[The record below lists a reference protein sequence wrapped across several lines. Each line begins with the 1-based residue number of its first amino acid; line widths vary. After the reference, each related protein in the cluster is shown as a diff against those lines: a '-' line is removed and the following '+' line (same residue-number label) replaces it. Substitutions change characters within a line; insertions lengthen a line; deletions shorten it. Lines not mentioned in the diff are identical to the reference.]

1 MHELVHFLKL
11 IILFSFTLSTGR
23 YLTSLF
29 LKAYQAFSLQV
40 GKYCSCSIFQKFPHL
55 TFLPQMKA
63 FLSDSYQIHQH
74 RFNHTETSK
83 LISFSDMWR
92 ARENICSLGLMK
104 LDRYCLPAC
113 TSCPNFTVQ
122 FIVLSREDNF
132 PKNNF
137 HWCKIL
143 TRKLALFLYLT
154 PKSMNK
160 FHFCICSEISLAD
173 IGYNTKRGKI

>member
-1 MHELVHFLKL
+1 MHELVHFLEL

-29 LKAYQAFSLQV
+29 LKAYQPFSLQV

-92 ARENICSLGLMK
+92 ARENICSLDLMK

-122 FIVLSREDNF
+122 FFVLSIEDKLPPQQPPLMQDSHKEIGTFLVFNPKRREQV
-132 PKNNF
+132 
-137 HWCKIL
+137 
-143 TRKLALFLYLT
+143 LFL
-154 PKSMNK
+154 
-160 FHFCICSEISLAD
+160 
-173 IGYNTKRGKI
+173 